1 MARGGLK
8 SCLEH
13 HCHYPAGKMMNVECP
28 LPTQIS
34 PTCPSTTRTHPA
46 TNTVEM
52 STDAAT
58 AGSLG
63 DDMVGGAQSAESC
76 GSCPSLAALGGGLGG
91 LCAILAL
98 LLVGVVIGWVCSS
111 HRRTGKQER

>member
-1 MARGGLK
+1 MHEGGFK

-28 LPTQIS
+28 LPTQTS
-34 PTCPSTTRTHPA
+34 LTCPTTTRTHPA

-58 AGSLG
+58 VGSLG
-63 DDMVGGAQSAESC
+63 GDMVGGAQSAESC
-76 GSCPSLAALGGGLGG
+76 DSCPSLAALGGGLGR
-91 LCAILAL
+91 LCVVLAL
-98 LLVGVVIGWVCSS
+98 LLVGVVIWSY
-111 HRRTGKQER
+111 HRQMRLQER